1 MDSYAYDYGGYA
13 AADASATATT
23 VGVGAAAAACCFQIV
38 FVALVVGCCFRRTAA
53 PVVRQLLGDEENPTA
68 PVIRDQAKLESTLR
82 RDLLQQTKEL
92 AALRDDVHKPPAF
105 AAGGADRAA
114 LKQNFK
120 AQGEDLRKKRYDAL
134 AATLAAAEAAG
145 ITAGVD
151 EAHEV
156 LSKERGHRK
165 RVAKKELEA
174 AMADTTSKKGHLE
187 GAIAFARDAGVK
199 EELVQEAVRLAN
211 ARAEAA
217 ATEAV
222 V

>member
-23 VGVGAAAAACCFQIV
+23 VGVGAAAAACCFQVV
-38 FVALVVGCCFRRTAA
+38 FVALVVGCCFRRTAS

-105 AAGGADRAA
+105 AGSDRAA
-114 LKQNFK
+114 LKSNFK
-120 AQGEDLRKKRYDAL
+120 VQGEDLRKKRYDAL

-187 GAIAFARDAGVK
+187 GAIAYARDAGVK